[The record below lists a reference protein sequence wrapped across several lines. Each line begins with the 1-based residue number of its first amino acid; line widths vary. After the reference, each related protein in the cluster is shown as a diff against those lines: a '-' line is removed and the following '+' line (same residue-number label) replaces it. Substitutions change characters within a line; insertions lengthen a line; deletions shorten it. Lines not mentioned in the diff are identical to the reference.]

1 MAITRED
8 LFAAFALHALL
19 TLEPNRW
26 RTGGP
31 PELAAQA
38 VEIADALDYAR
49 SEQDAEYAANPPPAV
64 QPLVS
69 APLILRLTAG
79 LGLDY
84 LAPPPSEEDLAKALP
99 DLLRGH
105 ESLDP
110 QAREAFRLYVD
121 AIIAKVQH
129 AVKHAGRGRDLR
141 TVEALSAI
149 RNRLIDTEGIGY
161 LPAANWIMDL
171 QDALLDE
178 REIPSL
184 PQEEFKVDPATRRAF
199 LKTLLDR
206 EEPTNG

>member
-8 LFAAFALHALL
+8 LFAAFAMHALML
-19 TLEPNRW
+19 R
-26 RTGGP
+26 RG
-31 PELAAQA
+31 
-38 VEIADALDYAR
+38 ADPDAR
-49 SEQDAEYAANPPPAV
+49 SDAFPIASHAVDFAKGLDDYMAANPSPAV

-69 APLILRLTAG
+69 APLILRLTAD
-79 LGLDY
+79 LGLDCM
-84 LAPPPSEEDLAKALP
+84 APPPCEEDLAKALP
-99 DLLRGH
+99 DLVRGH

-121 AIIAKVQH
+121 ATIAKVQH
-129 AVKHAGRGRDLR
+129 AVKHAGWGRDLQ

-149 RNRLIDTEGIGY
+149 RDRLMGTEGIGD

-171 QDALLDE
+171 QNALLDK

-184 PQEEFKVDPATRRAF
+184 PRGEFKVDPATRRAF